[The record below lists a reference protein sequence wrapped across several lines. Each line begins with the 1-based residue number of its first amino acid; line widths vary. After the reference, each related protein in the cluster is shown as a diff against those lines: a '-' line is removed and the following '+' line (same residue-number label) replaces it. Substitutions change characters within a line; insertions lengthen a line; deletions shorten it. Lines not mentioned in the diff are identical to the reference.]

1 MYQLRRNS
9 THEDFITLTSSGQS
23 YNNSTIVNY
32 DSRREN
38 CPYYNSRLV
47 NYDGKLFIRLGTV
60 KVIFNYCACGIF
72 SAEERKKFF
81 FEFKLFLLI
90 FFLPLGGLHSGK
102 LDGAYSAVTKSLFDN
117 RD

>member
-32 DSRREN
+32 
-38 CPYYNSRLV
+38 NSRLV

-60 KVIFNYCACGIF
+60 KVIFNYCASGSF

-102 LDGAYSAVTKSLFDN
+102 LDGAYSAVTKSLF
-117 RD
+117 RQ